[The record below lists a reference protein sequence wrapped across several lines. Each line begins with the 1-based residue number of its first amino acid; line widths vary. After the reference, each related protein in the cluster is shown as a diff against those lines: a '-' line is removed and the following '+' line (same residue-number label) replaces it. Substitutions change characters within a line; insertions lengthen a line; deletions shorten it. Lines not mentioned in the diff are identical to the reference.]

1 VWQPEAATAWHQNA
15 DTETHRTASLHN
27 APACAGKGIRV
38 KKRYKLM
45 AGWAGEISVT
55 VEVDHDVL
63 TPEVAKEINDFWTSA
78 EEVLAAANDDIVL
91 AAVRRAAPYLIGAVL
106 EGSNLRGAQAELD
119 EAEGWPAKG
128 AHGITIVDFEVPD
141 MGSIDLEMEEVTA

>member
-1 VWQPEAATAWHQNA
+1 M
-15 DTETHRTASLHN
+15 
-27 APACAGKGIRV
+27 

-91 AAVRRAAPYLIGAVL
+91 AAVRRAGPYLIGAVL

-128 AHGITIVDFEVPD
+128 AHGIKIVDFEVPD
-141 MGSIDLEMEEVTA
+141 MGSIDLEMEEVTP